1 MDKDVILKKLE
12 SLSRCIDRIESKNPH
27 SLDVLE
33 EDMDLQDVIVLNL
46 ERAVQMCVDIGMH
59 ILSSRKLILPDT
71 MADTFTVLLKEGMI
85 SELTSERMIKAV
97 GFRNTAVHAY
107 QSIDWMIV
115 DKIINAHLGDF
126 RQFTKEIYAA
136 LS

>member
-27 SLDVLE
+27 SLDILE
-33 EDMDLQDVIVLNL
+33 EDLDLQDVIVLNL

-59 ILSSRKLILPDT
+59 VLSSSKLPLPDT
-71 MADTFTVLLKEGMI
+71 MGDTFAVLSKEGII
-85 SELTSERMIKAV
+85 SELISERMIKSV
-97 GFRNTAVHAY
+97 GFRNIAVHVY

-126 RQFTKEIYAA
+126 RQFTKEIYAT

>member
-1 MDKDVILKKLE
+1 MDEDVILKKLE
-12 SLSRCIDRIESKNPH
+12 SLSRCIERIDSKNPH

-59 ILSSRKLILPDT
+59 VLSSRKLILPDT
-71 MADTFTVLLKEGMI
+71 MADTFTVLQKEGMI
-85 SELTSERMIKAV
+85 SEPTSERMIKAV
-97 GFRNTAVHAY
+97 GFRNTVVHAY

-126 RQFTKEIYAA
+126 RQFAKEIYAA